1 MVDSKLMEFFDPIID
16 DDLSRMI
23 LKLIAENQNE
33 ENFEKILEK
42 ILKLIEKGEF
52 CDKI

>member
-16 DDLSRMI
+16 DEISKMI
-23 LKLIAENQNE
+23 LKLIADNQNE